1 MQDVFR
7 AIGRLS
13 QSNVTVMIT
22 GESGSGKELVARAL
36 HKHSQRADG
45 PFVAINTAAIPKDLL
60 ESELFGHE
68 RGAFTGAQ
76 AMRRGRFE
84 QADGGTLF
92 LDEIGDMKFDLQTRL
107 LRVLSDGSFYRV
119 GGHSAIKTNVRVI
132 AATHQNLE
140 QRVQEGAF
148 REDLFHRLNV
158 IRLRLPPLRERRE
171 DIPVLTRHFLQQS
184 AQQLGVEA
192 KRISDS
198 AIELLQNFAF
208 PGNVRQLE
216 NICHWLTVMAPAQAI
231 EVKDLPPEVLA
242 PGPVAG
248 VANSGTG
255 AVLHEASSA
264 APLVGNPVGK
274 PVVLNGPSENWQ
286 AGLEAEA
293 MSLLASGRV
302 DVWDEMTR
310 RFEASL
316 IQTALAHTRGRRID
330 AAHKLGIG
338 RNTITRKI
346 QELGLE

>member
-1 MQDVFR
+1 
-7 AIGRLS
+7 
-13 QSNVTVMIT
+13 
-22 GESGSGKELVARAL
+22 
-36 HKHSQRADG
+36 
-45 PFVAINTAAIPKDLL
+45 
-60 ESELFGHE
+60 
-68 RGAFTGAQ
+68 
-76 AMRRGRFE
+76 
-84 QADGGTLF
+84 
-92 LDEIGDMKFDLQTRL
+92 
-107 LRVLSDGSFYRV
+107 
-119 GGHSAIKTNVRVI
+119 
-132 AATHQNLE
+132 
-140 QRVQEGAF
+140 
-148 REDLFHRLNV
+148 
-158 IRLRLPPLRERRE
+158 LRLPPLRERRE
-171 DIPVLTRHFLQQS
+171 DIAMLTRHFLQQS

-192 KRISDS
+192 KRISES

-231 EVKDLPPEVLA
+231 EAKDLPPEVLA
-242 PGPVAG
+242 PVPAAGAAMGGMGGVVHEMLSPAPVVANPVA
-248 VANSGTG
+248 
-255 AVLHEASSA
+255 
-264 APLVGNPVGK
+264 K
-274 PVVLNGPSENWQ
+274 PVVLNAPGENWQ